1 MISLLTLFLLTRSP
15 NYFAD
20 DHYCKE
26 IVEILRENVR
36 DGYISVLDARKIA
49 NRCSKVK
56 FDD

>member
-1 MISLLTLFLLTRSP
+1 MLSLLTLFLLTGSP

-26 IVEILRENVR
+26 IVEILRENVK

-49 NRCSKVK
+49 SRCSEAK
-56 FDD
+56 FND